1 MSYLGAKSGSGVY
14 QAIISQMP
22 PHDVYIETH
31 LGSGAIMRRKAPA
44 ARNIGID
51 LDEDVIQAYEAP
63 YPIELYHGDAT
74 KLLRG
79 FDTTQCGEVL
89 IYADPPYLLRTRTS
103 RARYNHDYTDDDH
116 TALLE
121 VLLAIDA
128 HVIIS
133 GYPSELY
140 DDMLQGWGTM
150 EFQAMTRGGV
160 RTEKIWMN
168 FAKQKPFWS
177 DYAGK
182 DFTDRQRIKRKA
194 DRWAANY
201 AALPEPEKLAIMN
214 ALLRQ
219 T

>member
-1 MSYLGAKSGSGVY
+1 MSYLGAKNGSGVY

-22 PHDVYIETH
+22 PHDTYIETH

-51 LDEDVIQAYEAP
+51 KSQSVLDAYKGD
-63 YPIELYHGDAT
+63 YPIERYCGDALDHLQDHDF
-74 KLLRG
+74 KLTGR
-79 FDTTQCGEVL
+79 TL
-89 IYADPPYLLRTRTS
+89 IYADPPYLLSTRTS
-103 RARYNHDYTDDDH
+103 RARYEYEYSERDH
-116 TALLE
+116 IQLLDAL
-121 VLLAIDA
+121 A
-128 HVIIS
+128 HFPADIIIS

-140 DDMLQGWGTM
+140 DEMLKGWRTL

-160 RTEKIWMN
+160 RTEKLWMN
-168 FAKQKPFWS
+168 FLEEKPHWS
-177 DYAGK
+177 QYAGK

-201 AALPEPEKLAIMN
+201 AALPEPEKMAIMN